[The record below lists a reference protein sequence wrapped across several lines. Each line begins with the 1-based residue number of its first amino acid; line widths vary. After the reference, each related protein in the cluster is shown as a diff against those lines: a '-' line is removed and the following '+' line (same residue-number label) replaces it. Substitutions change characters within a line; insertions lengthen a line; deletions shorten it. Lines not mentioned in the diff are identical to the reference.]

1 MGFFDKLGEK
11 ANEAYSA
18 TAEKTTKLAKE
29 AKLRIKINEDKSE
42 ISDLYKEIGK
52 IVYEKKHEHES
63 EEKVCL
69 KKELENEFTRID
81 VLKAEIEEKS
91 KEILELNDK
100 KKCVKCSAHIEKDA
114 KFCNECGE
122 KQPEDVIK
130 DVEVISVE
138 ENQEEQPEEKSEQ
151 KQPEDIIIE
160 SEEKKDE

>member
-11 ANEAYSA
+11 ANEAYSV

-42 ISDLYKEIGK
+42 INDLYKEIGK
-52 IVYEKKHEHES
+52 IVYEKKHASKEEPG
-63 EEKVCL
+63 EKVCL
-69 KKELENEFTRID
+69 KKELENEFVRVD
-81 VLKAEIEEKS
+81 VLKAEIEEKT

-100 KKCVKCSAHIEKDA
+100 KKCIKCSAHIDKEA

-122 KQPEDVIK
+122 KQPEEIIK

-138 ENQEEQPEEKSEQ
+138 QTEEEPIEKSE
-151 KQPEDIIIE
+151 DVIIE
-160 SEEKKDE
+160 EDEKKDE